1 MIQLH
6 RLSHPDQPF
15 VLNAD
20 LILRVEQTPDTVISL
35 TNGDKF
41 IVRESMD
48 EVVELVRSWRGS
60 LIERAVHGSDS
71 EPARLA
77 PVVHLADSR
86 PVPASE

>member
-48 EVVELVRSWRGS
+48 EVVELVRSWRGG
-60 LIERAVHGSDS
+60 LIGRALEGSET

>member
-20 LILRVEQTPDTVISL
+20 LIMRVEKTPDTVISL

-41 IVRESMD
+41 IVRESMED
-48 EVVELVRSWRGS
+48 VVELVRRWRGG
-60 LIERAVHGSDS
+60 LIQQALVGTDA
-71 EPARLA
+71 EPAPLA

-86 PVPASE
+86 PAPATE

>member
-20 LILRVEQTPDTVISL
+20 LILRVEQTPDTVITLS
-35 TNGDKF
+35 NGDKF
-41 IVRESMD
+41 IVRESMGD
-48 EVVELVRSWRGS
+48 VVELVRNWRGG
-60 LIERAVHGSDS
+60 LIQRALNGSDA
-71 EPARLA
+71 EPVRLA

>member
-20 LILRVEQTPDTVISL
+20 LILRVEQTPDTVITLS
-35 TNGDKF
+35 NGDKF
-41 IVRESMD
+41 IVRESMGD
-48 EVVELVRSWRGS
+48 VVELVRNWRGG
-60 LIERAVHGSDS
+60 LIERALHGSDAA
-71 EPARLA
+71 PVHLA

>member
-20 LILRVEQTPDTVISL
+20 LILRVERTPDTVISL
-35 TNGDKF
+35 TSGDKF

-48 EVVELVRSWRGS
+48 DVVELVRNWRGG
-60 LIERAVHGSDS
+60 LIERALQGSDT
-71 EPARLA
+71 ERARLA

>member
-41 IVRESMD
+41 IVRESMED
-48 EVVELVRSWRGS
+48 VVGLVRNWRGG
-60 LIERAVHGSDS
+60 LIERALHGSDA

>member
-20 LILRVEQTPDTVISL
+20 LILRVEQTPDTVITLS
-35 TNGDKF
+35 NGDKF
-41 IVRESMD
+41 IVRETML
-48 EVVELVRSWRGS
+48 EVVDLVRNWRGGI
-60 LIERAVHGSDS
+60 IERAVSGADAD
-71 EPARLA
+71 PVRLA

-86 PVPASE
+86 PLPASE